1 MQVLPII
8 QAVDVSKTFPGVLAL
23 NNVSFKLLPGE
34 VHGLLGENGAGKST
48 LIKILSG
55 IYQPSSGNILVNGI
69 EQIIRDPN
77 FALHLGIVP
86 VHQELSFEP
95 YLSVAENI
103 FIGRQPK
110 TKLGLIDYRE
120 MYRLATEYLSELGV
134 SVDPQIALGMI
145 SISQRQMV
153 AISRAISLDV
163 RALIF
168 DEPTSSLS
176 DFETNALFEAI
187 RKLKKRDIGVIYISH
202 RLEEVFKICDC
213 LTVMRDGSVVADIK
227 VGEVTGQSLVSMMI
241 GRDVDAKK
249 IGHKPQS
256 MAKNPIFEV
265 RNLFVNGVLS
275 DISFAI
281 NSGEILG
288 IAGLVG
294 AGRTELLRAI
304 FGDLQKSSGQIVMGG
319 ELIKIDCPLDAIKAG
334 IGFVPEDRKEQ
345 GLVLDLPVV
354 ENFCMAISA
363 KISRFGIIS
372 RKMEVELAG
381 EYVEKL
387 AIRTTSIQQ
396 QVKYLSGG
404 NQQRVVI
411 ARWLAIN
418 PKLLLVDEPT
428 RGIDVG
434 AKAEIYA
441 LLNELTKQGLAIL
454 MVSSELSEIL
464 AMSDRIL
471 VMYQGRLKAELY
483 SENATEKD
491 IMRHLIDHSV
501 IK

>member
-1 MQVLPII
+1 M
-8 QAVDVSKTFPGVLAL
+8 
-23 NNVSFKLLPGE
+23 
-34 VHGLLGENGAGKST
+34 
-48 LIKILSG
+48 
-55 IYQPSSGNILVNGI
+55 
-69 EQIIRDPN
+69 
-77 FALHLGIVP
+77 
-86 VHQELSFEP
+86 
-95 YLSVAENI
+95 
-103 FIGRQPK
+103 
-110 TKLGLIDYRE
+110 
-120 MYRLATEYLSELGV
+120 
-134 SVDPQIALGMI
+134 
-145 SISQRQMV
+145 
-153 AISRAISLDV
+153 
-163 RALIF
+163 
-168 DEPTSSLS
+168 
-176 DFETNALFEAI
+176 FEAI

-249 IGHKPQS
+249 IGHKPQLK
-256 MAKNPIFEV
+256 AKNRIFEV
-265 RNLFVNGVLS
+265 RNLFVDGVLS

-281 NSGEILG
+281 NSGEIVG

-304 FGDLQKSSGQIVMGG
+304 FGDLLKSSGQIVMGG

-354 ENFCMAISA
+354 ENICMAISA

-372 RKMEVELAG
+372 RKMEAELAG

-483 SENATEKD
+483 GENATEKD
-491 IMRHLIDHSV
+491 IMHYLIDHSA